1 MRTLRTCWNSRQNA
15 DTIASADFIGYS
27 VRTQEWRYTEWLR
40 FNGTALH
47 GDFGAVVAKELYDH
61 RGDDG
66 GAHDWDMFENENVAD
81 GAQHAALLAQLSALL
96 KLGFPPSVP

>member
-66 GAHDWDMFENENVAD
+66 GAHDWDRFENENVAD

-96 KLGFPPSVP
+96 KLGFPPGA